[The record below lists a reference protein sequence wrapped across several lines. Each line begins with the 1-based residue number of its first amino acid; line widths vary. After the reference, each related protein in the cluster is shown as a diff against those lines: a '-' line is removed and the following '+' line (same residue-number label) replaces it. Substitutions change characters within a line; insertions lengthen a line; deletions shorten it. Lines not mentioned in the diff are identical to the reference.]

1 MMMDQLAKELTLD
14 MIEGDGLYRKI
25 AETIGIGNFYELTKI
40 VGGST
45 FYLPKPES
53 VVRPVRDAHI
63 KAEFNGYNHPE
74 LAQKYGV
81 SVRWVRL
88 LCGAGRMEGQMDLEE
103 LMGIQT

>member
-1 MMMDQLAKELTLD
+1 MMDQLAQELTLD
-14 MIEGDGLYRKI
+14 MIDGDGLYRKI
-25 AETIGIGNFYELTKI
+25 AETIGIENFYELTKI

-74 LAQKYGV
+74 LAKKYGV

-88 LCGAGRMEGQMDLEE
+88 LCGAGHMEGQMDLEE

>member
-1 MMMDQLAKELTLD
+1 MDELSKDLTLE
-14 MIEGDGLYRKI
+14 MLPEGLYKEI
-25 AETIGIGNFYELTKI
+25 AEAIGIGNFYKLAEV
-40 VGGST
+40 VGGAT
-45 FYLPKPES
+45 VYIPKPES
-53 VVRPVRDAHI
+53 VTRPVRDARI